1 MEKRLYRNEHDKI
14 LSGVSSGLAEYLGY
28 DVLLIRILFV
38 VSAPFTAFA
47 TLLAYIILW
56 IVVPVNND
64 PAARYS
70 KFDAFFKKQGT
81 PQNDAM
87 FNSPNAFNNPSNSGE
102 QTKWNTQN
110 AGPNFTMP
118 NNSNFNTAPKNNDA
132 GRTIAGLVILVLGV
146 YFLLKQF
153 IFIPVWFSSFKLW
166 PLVIVAIGISLIFK
180 NKRRN
185 EWEQFK
191 KETENAQKSTTE
203 KPVEEAEVKTE
214 NSDSAT
220 PTV

>member
-56 IVVPVNND
+56 IVVPINND

-70 KFDAFFKKQGT
+70 KFD
-81 PQNDAM
+81 
-87 FNSPNAFNNPSNSGE
+87 AFNNPSNSGE

-118 NNSNFNTAPKNNDA
+118 NNSNFNTAPKNIDT
-132 GRTIAGLVILVLGV
+132 GRTVAGLVILVLGV

-153 IFIPVWFSSFKLW
+153 IFIPVWFSIFKLW
-166 PLVIVAIGISLIFK
+166 PLVIVAVGISLIFK

-191 KETENAQKSTTE
+191 KETKGAQKSTTE
-203 KPVEEAEVKTE
+203 KPVEEMEVKPE
-214 NSDSAT
+214 NSDSGA

>member
-56 IVVPVNND
+56 IVVPINND

-70 KFDAFFKKQGT
+70 KFDAF
-81 PQNDAM
+81 
-87 FNSPNAFNNPSNSGE
+87 NNLSNSGE

-118 NNSNFNTAPKNNDA
+118 NNSNFNTAPKNIDT
-132 GRTIAGLVILVLGV
+132 GRTVAGLVILVLGV

-153 IFIPVWFSSFKLW
+153 IFIPVWFSIFKLW
-166 PLVIVAIGISLIFK
+166 PLVIVAVGISLIFK

-191 KETENAQKSTTE
+191 KETKGAQKSTTE
-203 KPVEEAEVKTE
+203 KPVEEMEVKPE
-214 NSDSAT
+214 NSDSGA

>member
-38 VSAPFTAFA
+38 ISAPFTAFA

-56 IVVPVNND
+56 IVVPINND

-87 FNSPNAFNNPSNSGE
+87 FNSPNAFNNPSNSSE

-118 NNSNFNTAPKNNDA
+118 NNSNFNTAPKNNDT
-132 GRTIAGLVILVLGV
+132 GRTVAGLVILVLGV

-153 IFIPVWFSSFKLW
+153 IFIPVWFSIFKLW
-166 PLVIVAIGISLIFK
+166 PLVIVAIGI
-180 NKRRN
+180 
-185 EWEQFK
+185 
-191 KETENAQKSTTE
+191 
-203 KPVEEAEVKTE
+203 
-214 NSDSAT
+214 
-220 PTV
+220 

>member
-56 IVVPVNND
+56 IVVPINND

-70 KFDAFFKKQGT
+70 KFD
-81 PQNDAM
+81 
-87 FNSPNAFNNPSNSGE
+87 AFNNPSNSGE

-118 NNSNFNTAPKNNDA
+118 NNSNFNTAPKNIDT
-132 GRTIAGLVILVLGV
+132 GRTVAGLVILVLGV

-153 IFIPVWFSSFKLW
+153 IFIPVWFFIFKLW
-166 PLVIVAIGISLIFK
+166 PLVIVAVVISLIFK

-191 KETENAQKSTTE
+191 KETKGAQKSTTE
-203 KPVEEAEVKTE
+203 KPVEEMEVKPE
-214 NSDSAT
+214 NSDSGA